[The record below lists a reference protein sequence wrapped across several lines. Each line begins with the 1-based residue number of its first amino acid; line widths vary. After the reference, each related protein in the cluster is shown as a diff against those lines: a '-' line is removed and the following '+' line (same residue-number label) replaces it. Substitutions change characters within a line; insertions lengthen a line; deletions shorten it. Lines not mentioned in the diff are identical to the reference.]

1 MEQSTMTARIG
12 FIGLGI
18 MGQPMVLNLIKA
30 GYSLA
35 VHARRPDMMQP
46 LVNAGASACENAQ
59 AVAAQS
65 DITITM
71 VSDTPDVEQ
80 VILGDQGVIH
90 GAQAGSIVV
99 DMSTIS
105 PSATRRMAE
114 LLGKQSIQMLDAPV
128 SGGEQGAID
137 GALSIMVGGKEE
149 TFQKVLPVFEVL
161 GKNIVHVGEH
171 GAGQVTKTC
180 NQVVIAQTLVAITE
194 AFILARVSGVDPAK
208 VREALLGGFAG
219 SRVLETHGQRIL
231 DHDFKPGFKARLHQK
246 DMRISMEAAHEL
258 GIALSGAALAT
269 QHLNALIGEGLGEED
284 SSALATILEKVSGV
298 TI

>member
-1 MEQSTMTARIG
+1 MAQ
-12 FIGLGI
+12 
-18 MGQPMVLNLIKA
+18 NLIDA
-30 GYSLA
+30 GYTLA

-46 LVNAGASACENAQ
+46 LVNAGATACENAQ
-59 AVAAQS
+59 AVAARS
-65 DITITM
+65 DIIITM

-80 VILGDQGVIH
+80 VILGEQGVIH
-90 GAQAGSIVV
+90 GAQADSIVI

-105 PSATRRMAE
+105 PSATRRIAE

-137 GALSIMVGGKEE
+137 GTLSIMVGGKED
-149 TFQKVLPVFEVL
+149 TFKKALPVFEAL
-161 GKNIVHVGEH
+161 GKNIVHIGEH
-171 GAGQVTKTC
+171 GAGQVTKAC
-180 NQVVIAQTLVAITE
+180 NQLVIAQTLVAISE
-194 AFILARVSGVDPAK
+194 AFILARVSGVDPVK

-231 DHDFKPGFKARLHQK
+231 DHNFDPGFKARLHQK
-246 DMRISMEAAHEL
+246 DMRIAMEAAHEM
-258 GIALSGAALAT
+258 GIALPGAALAS
-269 QHLNALIGEGLGEED
+269 QQLNALIGEGLGEED